1 MVKGVRVEVL
11 PLIQCTLQ
19 KLTNSQ
25 KMYSFSV
32 NFNPTASSVRE
43 CGFQLGMVSV
53 WSIAGV
59 DQEFSQE
66 VMCWLYTQ
74 RSMGFSR
81 KKTLVVGVWVQT
93 FNL

>member
-1 MVKGVRVEVL
+1 MWLR
-11 PLIQCTLQ
+11 
-19 KLTNSQ
+19 
-25 KMYSFSV
+25 
-32 NFNPTASSVRE
+32 
-43 CGFQLGMVSV
+43 LGMVSV

-74 RSMGFSR
+74 RSMGFSW

-93 FNL
+93 FNYVVRKLVYDEVKIWCYGVSCPVVHAPFTSRGA